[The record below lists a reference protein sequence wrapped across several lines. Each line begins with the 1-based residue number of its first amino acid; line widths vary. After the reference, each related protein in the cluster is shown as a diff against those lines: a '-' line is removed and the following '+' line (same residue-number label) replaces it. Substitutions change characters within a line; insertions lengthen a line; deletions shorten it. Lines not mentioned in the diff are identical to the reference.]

1 MTIWPFRG
9 RAVNE
14 STPIEPIAPIAEPAP
29 SPVEPS
35 ALLPEESYVR
45 REVDAI
51 EAKLQAI
58 EAEAEK
64 WMGAKAVWIKKH
76 VADLRNLL

>member
-1 MTIWPFRG
+1 M
-9 RAVNE
+9 NE
-14 STPIEPIAPIAEPAP
+14 STPNVPIAPAVEPP
-29 SPVEPS
+29 SSPVEPS
-35 ALLPEESYVR
+35 ALRPDPAVPVGTLAE
-45 REVDAI
+45 I

>member
-1 MTIWPFRG
+1 M
-9 RAVNE
+9 NE
-14 STPIEPIAPIAEPAP
+14 STPNEPIAPPVEPAP
-29 SPVEPS
+29 SQVEPPS
-35 ALLPEESYVR
+35 LSPDPAVPVGTLAE
-45 REVDAI
+45 I

-58 EAEAEK
+58 EREAEK

>member
-1 MTIWPFRG
+1 M
-9 RAVNE
+9 NE
-14 STPIEPIAPIAEPAP
+14 STPNEPIAPPIEPSP

-35 ALLPEESYVR
+35 SLRPDPAVPVGTLAE
-45 REVDAI
+45 I

>member
-1 MTIWPFRG
+1 M
-9 RAVNE
+9 NE
-14 STPIEPIAPIAEPAP
+14 STPNEPIAPTLEPSL
-29 SPVEPS
+29 SPVEPA
-35 ALLPEESYVR
+35 ALLPEESYAR

>member
-14 STPIEPIAPIAEPAP
+14 STPNEPIAPPVEPAP

-35 ALLPEESYVR
+35 ALLPEESYVH

-58 EAEAEK
+58 EREAEK

>member
-1 MTIWPFRG
+1 M
-9 RAVNE
+9 NE
-14 STPIEPIAPIAEPAP
+14 STPNEPIAPAVELPS

-35 ALLPEESYVR
+35 AR
-45 REVDAI
+45 RPDPAVPVGTLAEI

-58 EAEAEK
+58 EREAEK

>member
-1 MTIWPFRG
+1 
-9 RAVNE
+9 VNE
-14 STPIEPIAPIAEPAP
+14 SIAPTLDPP
-29 SPVEPS
+29 LSPVEPP
-35 ALLPEESYVR
+35 ALLPEEGDLH

>member
-1 MTIWPFRG
+1 MNDPATPEAAAPPIDRRTEGSAQLTPV
-9 RAVNE
+9 APYAE
-14 STPIEPIAPIAEPAP
+14 SPTQQN
-29 SPVEPS
+29 
-35 ALLPEESYVR
+35 L
-45 REVDAI
+45 DAI
-51 EAKLQAI
+51 ECKLQAI

>member
-1 MTIWPFRG
+1 M
-9 RAVNE
+9 NE
-14 STPIEPIAPIAEPAP
+14 STPNEPIAPTLELAP

-35 ALLPEESYVR
+35 ALLHEGSYVH

-51 EAKLQAI
+51 EAKLAAI